1 MNFEGWSNLI
11 HDSGNFFQVFFP
23 ASSHEK
29 QELSFTPYVWSWNW
43 NVQVCRQQAAG
54 RAWKLAT
61 GNLVA
66 ELGSV
71 EAWESYEPADRIHI
85 WWVVNLLSRIP
96 GSWFVSGRLGFFSYP
111 FCCLFWFLTCSS
123 RQYVRSS
130 SGHFSLDLYM
140 LCKLLGF
147 GKWLQTRHLM
157 LLSMR

>member
-1 MNFEGWSNLI
+1 MTVAIFPGLLFCKLTWKTGAIIPTIRLIMKLEGA
-11 HDSGNFFQVFFP
+11 GM
-23 ASSHEK
+23 
-29 QELSFTPYVWSWNW
+29 
-43 NVQVCRQQAAG
+43 QAAG
-54 RAWKLAT
+54 RAWKPAT

-111 FCCLFWFLTCSS
+111 FCCLFWFLTCPS

>member
-1 MNFEGWSNLI
+1 MEQSNSWQWQLFPGLLSCKLTWKTGAIIPTIRLIMKLEGA
-11 HDSGNFFQVFFP
+11 GM
-23 ASSHEK
+23 
-29 QELSFTPYVWSWNW
+29 
-43 NVQVCRQQAAG
+43 QAAG

-111 FCCLFWFLTCSS
+111 FCCLFWFLTCPS